1 MSTITQPDLRDTVL
15 YDGHCR
21 FCTAS
26 IDTLRRLDGRGRL
39 RYLSLHDPSVAN
51 DFPDLSSDQMMK
63 EMWIGTRDGR
73 RYPGAD
79 AIKYLSRKLPI
90 LYPLAPIMHF
100 PGMMPICRIVY
111 RWIARNRYRIAGKN
125 CDEGTCSIHGR

>member
-73 RYPGAD
+73 RYRVLMPSS
-79 AIKYLSRKLPI
+79 ISRENFQYCIRLPRSCTS
-90 LYPLAPIMHF
+90 L
-100 PGMMPICRIVY
+100 V
-111 RWIARNRYRIAGKN
+111 
-125 CDEGTCSIHGR
+125 